1 MLYLRS
7 LLFIPGNQPK
17 MLNKAPNVFPDAFIP
32 DLEDSVAWD
41 HKDDARNIVHNHLN
55 MLSQTT
61 KLLIPRVNALETGIL
76 KEDLQAV
83 INQNVFAI
91 AIGKIYSSKDVQEIS
106 NLISKAEKEQKIK
119 EGSIKLILWMETA
132 QAIINAYEILTS
144 NQRIVGSAFGA
155 EDFTND
161 MGIHRTENENEIF
174 FARNQLSVA
183 SKAANVIALDTP
195 FFAFKD
201 PGALKENSL
210 FAKSIGFKGKFAIHP
225 DQIDIINDCFSPS
238 IQEIDHAKKVIKTFE
253 EAKKQGRGSTSL
265 DGLVID
271 VPVVKRAE
279 SLLNISKEMG
289 II

>member
-55 MLSQTT
+55 MLSQTS

-106 NLISKAEKEQKIK
+106 NLISKAEKEKKIK

-201 PGALKENSL
+201 PDALKENCL

-238 IQEIDHAKKVIKTFE
+238 IQEIDHAKKVIETFE

-279 SLLNISKEMG
+279 SLLHISKEMG

>member
-1 MLYLRS
+1 LLYLRS

-55 MLSQTT
+55 MLSQTS

-106 NLISKAEKEQKIK
+106 NLISKVENEQKIK

-201 PGALKENSL
+201 PDALKENSL

-238 IQEIDHAKKVIKTFE
+238 IQEIDHAKKVIETFE

-279 SLLNISKEMG
+279 SLLHISKEMG

>member
-55 MLSQTT
+55 MLSQTS

-106 NLISKAEKEQKIK
+106 NLISKVENEQKIK

-132 QAIINAYEILTS
+132 QAIINAYEILNS

-201 PGALKENSL
+201 PDALKENSL

-238 IQEIDHAKKVIKTFE
+238 IQEIDHAKKVIETFE

-279 SLLNISKEMG
+279 SLLHISKEMG

>member
-55 MLSQTT
+55 MLSQTS

-106 NLISKAEKEQKIK
+106 NLISKVEKEQKIK
-119 EGSIKLILWMETA
+119 EGSINLILWMETA

-201 PGALKENSL
+201 PDALKENSL

-238 IQEIDHAKKVIKTFE
+238 IQEIDHAKKVIETFE

-279 SLLNISKEMG
+279 SLLHISKEMG

>member
-1 MLYLRS
+1 LLYLRS

-17 MLNKAPNVFPDAFIP
+17 MLNKALNVFPDAFIP

-201 PGALKENSL
+201 PVALKENSL

-225 DQIDIINDCFSPS
+225 DQIDIINGCFSPS
-238 IQEIDHAKKVIKTFE
+238 IQEIDHAKKVIETFE

-279 SLLNISKEMG
+279 SLLHISKEMG

>member
-17 MLNKAPNVFPDAFIP
+17 MLNKALNVFPDAFIP

-91 AIGKIYSSKDVQEIS
+91 AIGKIFSSKDVQEIS
-106 NLISKAEKEQKIK
+106 NLILKAEKEQKIK

-201 PGALKENSL
+201 PDALKENSL

-238 IQEIDHAKKVIKTFE
+238 IQEIDHAKKVIETFE

>member
-55 MLSQTT
+55 MLSQTS

-106 NLISKAEKEQKIK
+106 NLISKVENEQKIK

-201 PGALKENSL
+201 PDALKENSL

-238 IQEIDHAKKVIKTFE
+238 IQEIDHAKKVIETFE

-279 SLLNISKEMG
+279 SLLHISKEMG

>member
-55 MLSQTT
+55 MLSQTS

-106 NLISKAEKEQKIK
+106 NLISKVENEQKIK

-201 PGALKENSL
+201 PDALKENSL

-225 DQIDIINDCFSPS
+225 DQIDIINDSFSPS
-238 IQEIDHAKKVIKTFE
+238 IQEIDHAKKVIETFE

-271 VPVVKRAE
+271 VPVVKRAK
-279 SLLNISKEMG
+279 SLLHISKEMG

>member
-55 MLSQTT
+55 MLSQTS

-106 NLISKAEKEQKIK
+106 NLISKAEKEKKIK

-201 PGALKENSL
+201 PDALKENSL

-238 IQEIDHAKKVIKTFE
+238 IQEIDHAKKVIETFE

-279 SLLNISKEMG
+279 SLLHISKEMG

>member
-17 MLNKAPNVFPDAFIP
+17 MLNKALNVFPDAFIP

-41 HKDDARNIVHNHLN
+41 HKDDARNIVHNHLD
-55 MLSQTT
+55 MLSETS

-91 AIGKIYSSKDVQEIS
+91 AIGKIFSSKDVQEIS
-106 NLISKAEKEQKIK
+106 NLILKAEKEQKIK

-144 NQRIVGSAFGA
+144 NKRIVGSAFGA

-201 PGALKENSL
+201 PDALKENSL

-238 IQEIDHAKKVIKTFE
+238 IQEIDHAKKVIETFE

-279 SLLNISKEMG
+279 SLLHISKEMG

>member
-55 MLSQTT
+55 MLSQTS

-106 NLISKAEKEQKIK
+106 NLISKVENEQKIK

-201 PGALKENSL
+201 PEALKENSL

-238 IQEIDHAKKVIKTFE
+238 IQEIDHAKKVIETFE

-279 SLLNISKEMG
+279 SLLHISKEMG

>member
-1 MLYLRS
+1 LLYLRS

-55 MLSQTT
+55 MLSQTS

-106 NLISKAEKEQKIK
+106 NLISKVEKEQKIK

-201 PGALKENSL
+201 PDALKENSL

-238 IQEIDHAKKVIKTFE
+238 IQEIDHAKKVIETFE

-279 SLLNISKEMG
+279 SLLHISKEMG

>member
-55 MLSQTT
+55 MLSQTS

-106 NLISKAEKEQKIK
+106 NLISKVEKEQKIK

-201 PGALKENSL
+201 PDALKENSL

-238 IQEIDHAKKVIKTFE
+238 IQEIDHAKKVIETFE

-271 VPVVKRAE
+271 VPVVKRAK
-279 SLLNISKEMG
+279 SLLHISKEMG

>member
-41 HKDDARNIVHNHLN
+41 NKDDARNIVHNHLD
-55 MLSQTT
+55 MLSQTS

-106 NLISKAEKEQKIK
+106 NLISKAEKEKKIK

-144 NQRIVGSAFGA
+144 NKRIVGSAFGA

-183 SKAANVIALDTP
+183 SRAANVIALDTP

-201 PGALKENSL
+201 PDALKENSL

-238 IQEIDHAKKVIKTFE
+238 IQEIDHANKVIKTFE

>member
-17 MLNKAPNVFPDAFIP
+17 MLSKAENVFPDAFIP
-32 DLEDSVAWD
+32 DLEDSVAWED
-41 HKDDARNIVHNHLN
+41 KDDARNVVHSHLD
-55 MLSQTT
+55 MLSQTS
-61 KLLIPRVNALETGIL
+61 KLIIPRVNALETGLL
-76 KEDLQAV
+76 KKDLQAV
-83 INQNVFAI
+83 INKNIFAI

-106 NLISKAEKEQKIK
+106 KLISEAEKKQNLEN
-119 EGSIKLILWMETA
+119 GSIKLILWMETA

-144 NQRIVGSAFGA
+144 NNRIVGSAFGA

-161 MGIHRTENENEIF
+161 MGIHRTENEQEIL
-174 FARNQLSVA
+174 FARNQLSIA

-195 FFAFKD
+195 FFAFKN
-201 PGALKENSL
+201 PESLRNNSL
-210 FAKSIGFKGKFAIHP
+210 FARSIGFKGKFAIHP
-225 DQIDIINDCFSPS
+225 AQIDIINECFSPS
-238 IQEIDHAKKVIKTFE
+238 QKEIDHAIKVIEIFE

-279 SLLNISKEMG
+279 SLLKISKDMG
-289 II
+289 KI

>member
-144 NQRIVGSAFGA
+144 NKRIVGSAFGA

-201 PGALKENSL
+201 PDALKENSL

-238 IQEIDHAKKVIKTFE
+238 IQEIDHAKKVIETFE

-279 SLLNISKEMG
+279 SLLHISKEMG

>member
-17 MLNKAPNVFPDAFIP
+17 MLNKALNVFPDAFIP

-225 DQIDIINDCFSPS
+225 DQIDIINGCFSPS
-238 IQEIDHAKKVIKTFE
+238 IQEIDHAKKVIETFE

-279 SLLNISKEMG
+279 SLLHISKEMG

>member
-7 LLFIPGNQPK
+7 LLFIPGNQPN
-17 MLNKAPNVFPDAFIP
+17 MLIKAPNVFPDAFIP

-41 HKDDARNIVHNHLN
+41 DKDDARNVVHNHLD
-55 MLSQTT
+55 MLSQTS
-61 KLLIPRVNALETGIL
+61 KLIIPRVNALETGIL

-83 INQNVFAI
+83 INKNIFAI

-106 NLISKAEKEQKIK
+106 KLVSETEKTHKLEN
-119 EGSIKLILWMETA
+119 GSIKLILWMETA
-132 QAIINAYEILTS
+132 QAIINAFDILTS

-161 MGIHRTENENEIF
+161 MGIHRTENEDEIL

-201 PGALKENSL
+201 PDALKKNSL
-210 FAKSIGFKGKFAIHP
+210 FARSIGFKGKFAIHP
-225 DQIDIINDCFSPS
+225 AQIDVINECFSPS
-238 IQEIDHAKKVIKTFE
+238 QKEIDHALKVIETFE
-253 EAKKQGRGSTSL
+253 EAKKHGRGSTSL

-279 SLLNISKEMG
+279 SLLKISKDMG

>member
-17 MLNKAPNVFPDAFIP
+17 MLNKALNVFPDAFIP

-201 PGALKENSL
+201 PVALKENSL

-225 DQIDIINDCFSPS
+225 DQIDIINGCFSPS
-238 IQEIDHAKKVIKTFE
+238 IQEIDHAKKVIETFE

>member
-17 MLNKAPNVFPDAFIP
+17 MLNKALNVFPDAFIP

-201 PGALKENSL
+201 PVALKENSL

-225 DQIDIINDCFSPS
+225 DQIDIINGCFSPS
-238 IQEIDHAKKVIKTFE
+238 IQEIDHAKKVIETFE

-279 SLLNISKEMG
+279 SLLHISKEMG

>member
-1 MLYLRS
+1 
-7 LLFIPGNQPK
+7 

-41 HKDDARNIVHNHLN
+41 HKDDARNIVHNRLN
-55 MLSQTT
+55 MLSQTS

-106 NLISKAEKEQKIK
+106 NLISKVENEQKIK

-201 PGALKENSL
+201 PDALKENSL

-238 IQEIDHAKKVIKTFE
+238 IQEIDHAKKVIETFE

-279 SLLNISKEMG
+279 SLLHISKEMG

>member
-55 MLSQTT
+55 MLSQTS

-106 NLISKAEKEQKIK
+106 NLISKVEKEQKIK

-201 PGALKENSL
+201 PDALKENSL

-238 IQEIDHAKKVIKTFE
+238 IQEIDHAKKVIETFE

-279 SLLNISKEMG
+279 SLLHISKEMG